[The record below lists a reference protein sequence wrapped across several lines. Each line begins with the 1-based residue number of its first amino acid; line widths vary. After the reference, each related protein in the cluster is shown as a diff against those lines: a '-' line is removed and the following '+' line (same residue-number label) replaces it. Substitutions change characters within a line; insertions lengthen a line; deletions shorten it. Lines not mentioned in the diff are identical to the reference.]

1 MSWLGTFAYFRIE
14 TIYRHLPSRDA
25 DARNRLRG
33 GRPRGDRV
41 RLPGRSGDG
50 DLGAG
55 VGPPPELRPRGPV
68 GHRARLEAVH
78 RPRGPLRP
86 GACRAGVSGARA
98 AGRDR
103 APRRG
108 GDRGV
113 APRGEPRSTAG
124 GQTLHE
130 PRGLSRVPAR
140 PRVPE
145 ARGSDPGHRGPS
157 CWIPYASIPPPRA
170 GPRAREEERGREP

>member
-1 MSWLGTFAYFRIE
+1 MCWLGTFTYFRIE
-14 TIYRHLPSRDA
+14 TIYRRPPSRVP

-41 RLPGRSGDG
+41 RFPDRPGDG

-55 VGPPPELRPRGPV
+55 DGPPPELRPRGAV
-68 GHRARLEAVH
+68 GDRARIEIVH
-78 RPRGPLRP
+78 RPGGPLRP
-86 GACRAGVSGARA
+86 GARRARVPGARA

-108 GDRGV
+108 GNRGV

-124 GQTLHE
+124 GQALHE

-157 CWIPYASIPPPRA
+157 CWIPY
-170 GPRAREEERGREP
+170 